1 MKQLYENTWAEMD
14 VGVRFFLLAGEKEA
28 LVIPLLIEGA
38 EKILAGKLDGPETEV
53 HGTVIRSVDAGVCR
67 FLIGRRSDDH
77 IG

>member
-14 VGVRFFLLAGEKEA
+14 VGVRIFLLAGEKAA
-28 LVIPLLIEGA
+28 L
-38 EKILAGKLDGPETEV
+38 
-53 HGTVIRSVDAGVCR
+53 VIRSVDAGVCR